1 MSWFRALWKVVGK
14 YNAPALS
21 SVPSMPSVSQAI
33 ADTRGR
39 CCFDRSKSVMAN
51 ARRNSVLHLGQCLL
65 PLQLS
70 LHRKAKQP
78 ALVLVDYVEELD
90 LL

>member
-51 ARRNSVLHLGQCLL
+51 ARRNSVL
-65 PLQLS
+65 
-70 LHRKAKQP
+70 RQP
-78 ALVLVDYVEELD
+78 RPMPFTFTVVSPPESKTTGAGAGWLCRRT
-90 LL
+90 